1 MQNSFILL
9 IFNILCYF
17 FYPDNLIF
25 FLSLLH
31 NIPHFLMRLPWG
43 SNHSIYK
50 NTETNAWTAIPR
62 HPNIEERTVFRICK
76 QLGIPKP

>member
-1 MQNSFILL
+1 MKRNVLL
-9 IFNILCYF
+9 KHLKEKKC
-17 FYPDNLIF
+17 
-25 FLSLLH
+25 
-31 NIPHFLMRLPWG
+31 RLEREG